1 MKLIAT
7 NCALL
12 VVVVVG
18 FSVLAIMQTRVDAA
32 ASGPAAAA
40 AAAKEVES
48 LTGANYITQG
58 SLFPPIKSLLLHT
71 G

>member
-40 AAAKEVES
+40 AAKEVES

-58 SLFPPIKSLLLHT
+58 SLFPPIKSLLMHT

>member
-40 AAAKEVES
+40 KEVES